1 VTIPEIPAIQD
12 LSGIHLIDT
21 RHMGNSGT
29 VGIFVV
35 PAEDGFLLIETGPGA
50 TLGTL
55 LAGIESVG
63 YEPAQLKA
71 ILVTHIHLDHAGA
84 AGALAQLSGAP
95 VYVHERGARHLADPS
110 RLLESASRIY
120 GELMDTLWGEM
131 RPVSE
136 AQLRPLSGGETLDM
150 AGRQLQ
156 VLYTPGH
163 ASHHISYL
171 LDDGAMFT
179 GDAAGIKLTG
189 SAVIRPALPPPEVD
203 LEAWETSLKAMMAAN
218 PMRLLLT
225 HFGQVDD
232 ALAHLRQVALRNKT
246 WAEEI
251 LKGMQLGE
259 DDAALIERI
268 SRLGDQEL
276 AQDNAHPEV
285 IMRHR
290 LTSNYQM
297 TVMGV
302 TRYWQKRQ
310 PERLGGKKV

>member
-1 VTIPEIPAIQD
+1 MNAPEIPAVQD
-12 LSGIHLIDT
+12 LGGIHLIDT

-29 VGIFVV
+29 VGVFLV
-35 PAEDGFLLIETGPGA
+35 PAEGGFLLIETGPGS

-55 LAGIESVG
+55 LVGIESVG

-84 AGALAQLSGAP
+84 AGALAQMSGAP

-110 RLLESASRIY
+110 RLLGSASRIY
-120 GELMDTLWGEM
+120 GKLMDTLWGEM
-131 RPVSE
+131 RPVPE
-136 AQLRPLSGGETLDM
+136 AQLRPLSGGELLAL
-150 AGRQLQ
+150 AGHDLE
-156 VLYTPGH
+156 VIYTPGH
-163 ASHHISYL
+163 ASHHVSYL
-171 LDDGAMFT
+171 LDNGAMFT
-179 GDAAGIKLTG
+179 GDAAGIKLMG

-203 LEAWETSLKAMMAAN
+203 LEVWETSLKAMMAAN
-218 PMRLLLT
+218 PKRLLLT
-225 HFGQVDD
+225 HFGQVDE
-232 ALAHLRQVALRNKT
+232 ALTHLQQVAIRNKT

-259 DDAALIERI
+259 DDASLTERI
-268 SRLGDQEL
+268 SQLGDQEL

-285 IMRHR
+285 VKRHR

-310 PERLGGKKV
+310 PERLGNS